1 MTVTETLSISDAA
14 AATGLSPH
22 TLRYYERA
30 GLIDPVGRAGSTHRR
45 YTGVEIEWVVFLTKL
60 RSTGMPIRHMRAY
73 ADLVRR
79 GEGTE
84 VERLALLEEH
94 RDSVRA
100 HLEEAARNLS
110 AIDTKIQM
118 YSDVQGKDHQLM
130 ETIPLGSQGLIVS
143 RQGLG
148 CMGMSEFYGTG
159 DDDESIATIHRAL
172 ALGINFLDTADAYGP
187 YKNEELVGKA

>member
-1 MTVTETLSISDAA
+1 MTVTGTLSISDAA
-14 AATGLSPH
+14 AATGVSPH

-45 YTGVEIEWVVFLTKL
+45 YTGAEIEWVVFLTKL
-60 RSTGMPIRHMRAY
+60 RSTGMPIRRMRQY

-84 VERLALLEEH
+84 VERLALLEAH
-94 RDSVRA
+94 RHTVRA

-118 YSDVQGKDHQLM
+118 YK
-130 ETIPLGSQGLIVS
+130 ERIT
-143 RQGLG
+143 
-148 CMGMSEFYGTG
+148 
-159 DDDESIATIHRAL
+159 
-172 ALGINFLDTADAYGP
+172 N
-187 YKNEELVGKA
+187 